1 MKPEC
6 RRVLSEISTYLDG
19 DLDEAACETIEQHC
33 ATCASCAAVVA
44 DLKQTAGLCRR
55 VGATPLPQ
63 VVLERARAS
72 VRRLL
77 EESADV
83 DDLGG

>member
-6 RRVLSEISTYLDG
+6 RTVLSDISTYLDG

-33 ATCASCAAVVA
+33 ATCASCAAVVD
-44 DLKQTAGLCRR
+44 DLKKTAGLCRR
-55 VGATPLPQ
+55 VGATPLPPA
-63 VVLERARAS
+63 VLERARAS

-77 EESADV
+77 QESKDV
-83 DDLGG
+83 DD